1 MCGIVESGAVSKADR
16 EEESSPDGE
25 ADGAGSD
32 AFGEGQAKDS
42 KAHAV
47 DNYILRERNPSF
59 HIVIGLRITNIC
71 CEWTDGSAPITQ
83 YMCRIQVTLRA
94 AAYSAD
100 VHVWEVSSGKL
111 WEVG

>member
-1 MCGIVESGAVSKADR
+1 MCGIVENGAVSKADR

-47 DNYILRERNPSF
+47 DNYILRER
-59 HIVIGLRITNIC
+59 
-71 CEWTDGSAPITQ
+71 
-83 YMCRIQVTLRA
+83 TLL
-94 AAYSAD
+94 SHCD
-100 VHVWEVSSGKL
+100 WVSNYKHL
-111 WEVG
+111 L

>member
-1 MCGIVESGAVSKADR
+1 MSKADR

-47 DNYILRERNPSF
+47 DYILRERTWY
-59 HIVIGLRITNIC
+59 HIVIGLRMTNIC